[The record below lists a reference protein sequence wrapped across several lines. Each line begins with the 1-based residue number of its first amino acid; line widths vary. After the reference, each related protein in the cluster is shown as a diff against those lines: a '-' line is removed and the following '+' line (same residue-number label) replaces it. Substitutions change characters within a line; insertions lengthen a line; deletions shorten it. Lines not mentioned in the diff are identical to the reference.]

1 MSIKKTIT
9 APITNNEK
17 QGKKVVNISDATHAR
32 ISLIA
37 DLFDVTRSQVI
48 SNIVLSFFKENE
60 DEIKERMTIR
70 KDQLDKMF

>member
-1 MSIKKTIT
+1 MSLKKTIT

-37 DLFDVTRSQVI
+37 DLFNVTKNQAI
-48 SNIVLSFFKENE
+48 SNIVLAFFKENE
-60 DEIKERMTIR
+60 DEIKDRITIR